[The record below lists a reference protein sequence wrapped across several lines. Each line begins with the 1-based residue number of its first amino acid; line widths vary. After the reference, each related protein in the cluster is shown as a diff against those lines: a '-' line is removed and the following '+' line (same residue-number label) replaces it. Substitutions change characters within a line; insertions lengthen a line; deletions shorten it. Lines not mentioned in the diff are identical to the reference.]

1 MNSSPCFG
9 KFWSANLILTLTR
22 RLFLVYFAP
31 RHRLFLPPAEPGVP
45 LVANTTIARRAL
57 ALASFKPLRIDY
69 LVSLLKRSSN
79 SFVVIL
85 PIIYRTSLVRVGTSV
100 HRYDSHPLSS
110 GNLQRY
116 RIGHK
121 KWKTSPP
128 TMAYYGGLSATRKSG
143 IKNNFSALRL

>member
-1 MNSSPCFG
+1 MSRMLKSPAKYVQG
-9 KFWSANLILTLTR
+9 KGIMSELDQYLQGMGK
-22 RLFLVYFAP
+22 
-31 RHRLFLPPAEPGVP
+31 HRLFLPPAEPGVP

-121 KWKTSPP
+121 K
-128 TMAYYGGLSATRKSG
+128 
-143 IKNNFSALRL
+143 